1 MTKLLY
7 GLLRAPLRFLFTVK
21 SFLHQIFPQ
30 MNPPSYTWST
40 CFLTLFA
47 ACTAR
52 YRKGEVDFQG
62 YYTAADLAFLT
73 SIGYKPRE
81 FFDFVEDHVNYGD
94 PTPEASLLVAAVR
107 RDYLKVIQH
116 SQLSTRETT
125 PDQLPPKP
133 QAIDGISWL
142 PRLIVKARL
151 KLRGEMDP
159 EIMYGCGG
167 DRQFFAK
174 HDIHPADFL
183 RTVWAAGDDDA
194 KIVAYVKKQG

>member
-1 MTKLLY
+1 MKNQ
-7 GLLRAPLRFLFTVK
+7 A
-21 SFLHQIFPQ
+21 
-30 MNPPSYTWST
+30 SYTWST
-40 CFLTLFA
+40 RFLSLFA

-52 YRKGEVDFQG
+52 FRSGDKDFTQ
-62 YYTAADLAFLT
+62 YYSPDDLAFLV

-107 RDYLKVIQH
+107 RDYLQVIQH
-116 SQLSTRETT
+116 GQLSSRETT

-133 QAIDGISWL
+133 QEVEGIPWL
-142 PRLIVKARL
+142 PRLIAKARL
-151 KLRGEMDP
+151 KLKGEMDP

-167 DRQFFAK
+167 DRQFFTK
-174 HDIHPADFL
+174 YDIHPADFL

-194 KIVAYVKKQG
+194 RIVAYVKSHA